1 MENPQHLAES
11 HRLEVVV
18 EMTHRIWTLVLTS
31 VAFFMVNLGLVVVV
45 TALPAMRHDLGGSLS
60 TLGWIINAYGLAFG
74 AGVITA
80 AAIGDRV
87 GRVRVF
93 VAGIA
98 IFTAGSIACA
108 VAQDTT
114 TLIAGRVVQGIGA
127 ATIMPL
133 SLTILSC
140 AFPPERRGVV
150 IGLWGGI
157 AGIGVAAGPLIGG
170 AVTQGLDWHWVF
182 WVNVPIGVIAA
193 VLSLVF
199 LRESRG
205 PSTRLDLVGVALIT
219 AGALALIWGLVRG
232 NDAGWSSSEVL
243 GSFAAGALLI
253 AGFTFW
259 ELRATAPLVPM
270 RLFASGTFV
279 AANSTGFLL
288 VAALLASA
296 FLISQFFQFGLRYS
310 PLEAGIR
317 ILPWTATP
325 IVISPLAGAL
335 SDRIGRRPLM
345 AGGMLLAAVGL
356 GWFAL
361 IASTAVDYAQLILPL
376 VVVGV
381 GISAA
386 LPTTP
391 AAVLNS
397 VAPPDIGKASGVA
410 STLQR
415 FGGVFGVAVATAVFS
430 TNGHLGT
437 PAAFTA
443 GFRPALAITAL
454 FALVAGLSALGV
466 SARAIAAPAAQP
478 VPEAA

>member
-1 MENPQHLAES
+1 
-11 HRLEVVV
+11 
-18 EMTHRIWTLVLTS
+18 MTHRIWTLVLTS

-45 TALPAMRHDLGGSLS
+45 TALPAMRHDLGGNLS

-80 AAIGDRV
+80 AAVGDRI

-93 VAGIA
+93 AGGIA
-98 IFTAGSIACA
+98 LFTLGSVICA
-108 VAQDTT
+108 LAQNTPV
-114 TLIAGRVVQGIGA
+114 LIGGRVVQGIGA

-133 SLTILSC
+133 SLTILSA
-140 AFPPERRGVV
+140 AFPPERRGAV

-182 WVNVPIGVIAA
+182 WVNVPLGVVLA

-205 PSTRLDLVGVALIT
+205 PSIRLDLVGVGLFT
-219 AGALALIWGLVRG
+219 LGALALIWGLVRG

-243 GSFAAGALLI
+243 GSFAVGALAI
-253 AGFTFW
+253 AGFAIW
-259 ELRATAPLVPM
+259 ELRTSAPMVPL
-270 RLFASGTFV
+270 RLFASATFA
-279 AANSTGFLL
+279 AANLTGFLL

-296 FLISQFFQFGLRYS
+296 FLIAQFFQFGLRYS

-325 IVISPLAGAL
+325 IVVSPLAGAL

-356 GWFAL
+356 GWIAL
-361 IASTAVDYAQLILPL
+361 ISSTAVDYAQLVLPL
-376 VVVGV
+376 ILVGV

-386 LPTTP
+386 IPTTP

-397 VAPPDIGKASGVA
+397 VAPADIGKASGV
-410 STLQR
+410 SGTLQR
-415 FGGVFGVAVATAVFS
+415 FGGVFGVAVATAVFT

-437 PAAFTA
+437 PMSFTA
-443 GFRPALAITAL
+443 GFRPALATTAG
-454 FALVAGLSALGV
+454 FALVAGLSALAV
-466 SARAIAAPAAQP
+466 TARRATAADAQA
-478 VPEAA
+478 VAEAA

>member
-1 MENPQHLAES
+1 
-11 HRLEVVV
+11 
-18 EMTHRIWTLVLTS
+18 MTHRIWTLVLTS

-80 AAIGDRV
+80 AAVGDRI

-93 VAGIA
+93 AAGIA
-98 IFTAGSIACA
+98 LFTMGAVICA
-108 VAQDTT
+108 LAQNTPV
-114 TLIAGRVVQGIGA
+114 LIGGRVVQGIGA

-133 SLTILSC
+133 SLTILSA
-140 AFPPERRGVV
+140 AFPPERRGAV

-182 WVNVPIGVIAA
+182 WVNVPLGVVVM

-205 PSTRLDLVGVALIT
+205 PSIRLDLVGVGLFT
-219 AGALALIWGLVRG
+219 LGALALIWGLVRG
-232 NDAGWSSSEVL
+232 NDAGWTSFEVL
-243 GSFAAGALLI
+243 GSFAVGALAI
-253 AGFTFW
+253 AGFALW
-259 ELRATAPLVPM
+259 ELRTTAPAVPL
-270 RLFASGTFV
+270 RLFTSATFA
-279 AANSTGFLL
+279 AANLTGFLL

-296 FLISQFFQFGLRYS
+296 FLIAQFFQFGLRYS

-325 IVISPLAGAL
+325 ILVSPLAGAL

-356 GWFAL
+356 SWIAL
-361 IASTAVDYAQLILPL
+361 ISSTTVDYALLVLPLIL
-376 VVVGV
+376 VGV

-397 VAPPDIGKASGVA
+397 VAPADIGKASGV
-410 STLQR
+410 SGTLQR
-415 FGGVFGVAVATAVFS
+415 FGGVFGVAVATTVFT

-437 PAAFTA
+437 PMSFTA
-443 GFRPALAITAL
+443 GFRPALATTAG

-466 SARAIAAPAAQP
+466 TARRATAADAQA
-478 VPEAA
+478 VAEAA

>member
-1 MENPQHLAES
+1 
-11 HRLEVVV
+11 
-18 EMTHRIWTLVLTS
+18 MTHRIWTLVLTS

-45 TALPAMRHDLGGSLS
+45 TALPAMRHDLGGNLS

-80 AAIGDRV
+80 AAVGDRI

-93 VAGIA
+93 AGGIA
-98 IFTAGSIACA
+98 LFTMGSVICA
-108 VAQDTT
+108 LAQNTPV
-114 TLIAGRVVQGIGA
+114 LIGGRVVQGIGA

-133 SLTILSC
+133 SLTILSA
-140 AFPPERRGVV
+140 AFPPERRGAV

-182 WVNVPIGVIAA
+182 WVNVPLGVVLT

-205 PSTRLDLVGVALIT
+205 PSIRLDLVGVGLFT
-219 AGALALIWGLVRG
+219 LGALALIWGLVRG

-243 GSFAAGALLI
+243 GSFAVGALAV
-253 AGFTFW
+253 AGFAIW
-259 ELRATAPLVPM
+259 ELRTSAPMVPL
-270 RLFASGTFV
+270 RLFASATFA
-279 AANSTGFLL
+279 AANLTGFLL

-296 FLISQFFQFGLRYS
+296 FLIAQFFQFGLRYS

-325 IVISPLAGAL
+325 IVVSPLAGAL

-356 GWFAL
+356 SWIAL
-361 IASTAVDYAQLILPL
+361 ISSTAVDYAQLVLPL
-376 VVVGV
+376 LLVGV

-397 VAPPDIGKASGVA
+397 VAPADIGKASGV
-410 STLQR
+410 SGTLQR
-415 FGGVFGVAVATAVFS
+415 FGGVFGVAVATTVFTS
-430 TNGHLGT
+430 HGHLGT
-437 PAAFTA
+437 PMTFIA
-443 GFRPALAITAL
+443 GFRPALATTAG
-454 FALVAGLSALGV
+454 FALVAGLSALAV
-466 SARAIAAPAAQP
+466 TARRATAADAHA
-478 VPEAA
+478 VAEAA

>member
-1 MENPQHLAES
+1 
-11 HRLEVVV
+11 
-18 EMTHRIWTLVLTS
+18 MTHRIWTLVLTS

-45 TALPAMRHDLGGSLS
+45 TALPAMRHDLGGNLS

-80 AAIGDRV
+80 AAVGDRI

-93 VAGIA
+93 AGGIA
-98 IFTAGSIACA
+98 LFTLGSVICA
-108 VAQDTT
+108 LAQNTPV
-114 TLIAGRVVQGIGA
+114 LIGGRVVQGIGA

-133 SLTILSC
+133 SLTILSA
-140 AFPPERRGVV
+140 AFPPERRGAV

-182 WVNVPIGVIAA
+182 WVNVPLGVVLAA
-193 VLSLVF
+193 LSLVF

-205 PSTRLDLVGVALIT
+205 PSIRLDLVGVGLFT
-219 AGALALIWGLVRG
+219 LGALALIWGLVRG

-243 GSFAAGALLI
+243 GSFAVGALAI
-253 AGFTFW
+253 AGFAIW
-259 ELRATAPLVPM
+259 ELRTSAPMVPL
-270 RLFASGTFV
+270 RLFASATFA
-279 AANSTGFLL
+279 AANLTGFLL

-296 FLISQFFQFGLRYS
+296 FLIAQFFQFGLRYS

-325 IVISPLAGAL
+325 IVVSPLAGAL

-356 GWFAL
+356 GWIAL
-361 IASTAVDYAQLILPL
+361 ISSTAVDYAQLVLPL
-376 VVVGV
+376 ILVGV

-386 LPTTP
+386 IPTTP

-397 VAPPDIGKASGVA
+397 VAPADIGKASGV
-410 STLQR
+410 SGTLQR
-415 FGGVFGVAVATAVFS
+415 FGGVFGVAVATAVFT

-437 PAAFTA
+437 PMSFTA
-443 GFRPALAITAL
+443 GFRPALATTAG
-454 FALVAGLSALGV
+454 FALVAGLSALAV
-466 SARAIAAPAAQP
+466 TARRATAADAQA
-478 VPEAA
+478 VAEAA

>member
-1 MENPQHLAES
+1 
-11 HRLEVVV
+11 
-18 EMTHRIWTLVLTS
+18 MTHRIWTLVLTS

-80 AAIGDRV
+80 AAVGDRV

-93 VAGIA
+93 AAGIA
-98 IFTAGSIACA
+98 LFTMGSVICA
-108 VAQDTT
+108 LAQNTPV
-114 TLIAGRVVQGIGA
+114 LIGGRVVQGIGA

-133 SLTILSC
+133 SLTILSA
-140 AFPPERRGVV
+140 AFPPERRGAV

-182 WVNVPIGVIAA
+182 WVNVPLGV
-193 VLSLVF
+193 VLTLLSLVF

-205 PSTRLDLVGVALIT
+205 PSIRLDLVGVALFT
-219 AGALALIWGLVRG
+219 LGALALIWGLVRG

-243 GSFAAGALLI
+243 GSFALGALSI
-253 AGFTFW
+253 AGFAIW
-259 ELRATAPLVPM
+259 ELRTSAPMVPL
-270 RLFASGTFV
+270 RLFASATFA
-279 AANSTGFLL
+279 AANLTGFLL

-296 FLISQFFQFGLRYS
+296 FLIAQFFQFGLRYS

-325 IVISPLAGAL
+325 IVVSPLAGAL

-356 GWFAL
+356 SWIAL
-361 IASTAVDYAQLILPL
+361 ISSTTVDYAQLVLPL
-376 VVVGV
+376 ILIGV

-386 LPTTP
+386 IPTTP

-397 VAPPDIGKASGVA
+397 VAPADIGKASGV
-410 STLQR
+410 SGTLQR
-415 FGGVFGVAVATAVFS
+415 FGGVFGVAVATTVF
-430 TNGHLGT
+430 TTYGHLGT
-437 PAAFTA
+437 PMSFTA
-443 GFRPALAITAL
+443 GFRPALATTAG
-454 FALVAGLSALGV
+454 FALVAGLSALAV
-466 SARAIAAPAAQP
+466 TARRATSADAQQ
-478 VPEAA
+478 VAEAA

>member
-1 MENPQHLAES
+1 
-11 HRLEVVV
+11 
-18 EMTHRIWTLVLTS
+18 MTHRIWTLVLTS
-31 VAFFMVNLGLVVVV
+31 VAFFIVNLGLVVVV

-80 AAIGDRV
+80 AAVGDRI

-93 VAGIA
+93 AAGIA
-98 IFTAGSIACA
+98 IFTLGSVTCA
-108 VAQDTT
+108 LAQNTPV
-114 TLIAGRVVQGIGA
+114 LIGGRVVQGIGA

-133 SLTILSC
+133 SLTILSA
-140 AFPPERRGVV
+140 AFPPERRGAV

-182 WVNVPIGVIAA
+182 WVNVPLGVVVT

-205 PSTRLDLVGVALIT
+205 PSTRLDLFGVALFT
-219 AGALALIWGLVRG
+219 LGALALICGLVRG

-243 GSFAAGALLI
+243 GSFAVGALAI
-253 AGFTFW
+253 AGFALW
-259 ELRATAPLVPM
+259 ELRATAPLMPL
-270 RLFASGTFV
+270 RLFASATFA
-279 AANSTGFLL
+279 AANLTGFLL

-296 FLISQFFQFGLRYS
+296 FLIAQFFQFGLRYS

-325 IVISPLAGAL
+325 ILVSPLAGAL

-345 AGGMLLAAVGL
+345 AGGMLLGAVGL
-356 GWFAL
+356 GWIAL
-361 IASTAVDYAQLILPL
+361 ISSTAVDYAHLVLPLIL
-376 VVVGV
+376 VGV

-397 VAPPDIGKASGVA
+397 VAPADIGKASGVS

-415 FGGVFGVAVATAVFS
+415 FGGVFGVAVATAVFT

-437 PAAFTA
+437 PTSFTA
-443 GFRPALAITAL
+443 GFRPALAITAV
-454 FALVAGLSALGV
+454 FALVAGLSALAV
-466 SARAIAAPAAQP
+466 RPRQATSPAAQRAT
-478 VPEAA
+478 EAA

>member
-1 MENPQHLAES
+1 
-11 HRLEVVV
+11 
-18 EMTHRIWTLVLTS
+18 MTHRIWTLVLTS

-45 TALPAMRHDLGGSLS
+45 TALPAMRHDLGGNLS

-80 AAIGDRV
+80 AAVGDRI

-93 VAGIA
+93 AGGIA
-98 IFTAGSIACA
+98 LFTLGSVICA
-108 VAQDTT
+108 LAQNTPV
-114 TLIAGRVVQGIGA
+114 LIGGRVVQGIGA

-133 SLTILSC
+133 SLTILSA
-140 AFPPERRGVV
+140 AFPPARRGAV

-182 WVNVPIGVIAA
+182 WVNVPLGVVLA

-205 PSTRLDLVGVALIT
+205 PSIRLDLVGVGLFT
-219 AGALALIWGLVRG
+219 LGALALIWGLVRG

-243 GSFAAGALLI
+243 GSFAIGALAI
-253 AGFTFW
+253 AGFAIW
-259 ELRATAPLVPM
+259 ELRTTAPMVPL
-270 RLFASGTFV
+270 RLFASATFA
-279 AANSTGFLL
+279 AANLTGFLL

-296 FLISQFFQFGLRYS
+296 FLIAQFFQFGLRYS

-325 IVISPLAGAL
+325 IVVSPLAGAL

-356 GWFAL
+356 GWIAL
-361 IASTAVDYAQLILPL
+361 ISSTAVDYAQLVLPL
-376 VVVGV
+376 ILVGV

-386 LPTTP
+386 IPTTP

-397 VAPPDIGKASGVA
+397 VAPADIGKASGV
-410 STLQR
+410 SGTLQR
-415 FGGVFGVAVATAVFS
+415 FGGVFGVAVATTVFT

-437 PAAFTA
+437 PMSFTA
-443 GFRPALAITAL
+443 GFRPALATTAG
-454 FALVAGLSALGV
+454 FALVAGLSALAV
-466 SARAIAAPAAQP
+466 TARRATAADAQA
-478 VPEAA
+478 VAEAA

>member
-1 MENPQHLAES
+1 
-11 HRLEVVV
+11 
-18 EMTHRIWTLVLTS
+18 MTHRVWTLVLTS

-80 AAIGDRV
+80 AAIGERL

-93 VAGIA
+93 AAGIVL
-98 IFTAGSIACA
+98 FTLGSVACA
-108 VAQDTT
+108 IAQNTPV
-114 TLIAGRVVQGIGA
+114 LIGGRVVQGIGA

-133 SLTILSC
+133 SLTILSA
-140 AFPPERRGVV
+140 AFPPERRGAV

-182 WVNVPIGVIAA
+182 WVNVPIGVVLA

-205 PSTRLDLVGVALIT
+205 RSTRLDLVGVALIT
-219 AGALALIWGLVRG
+219 LGALALIWGLVRG
-232 NDAGWSSSEVL
+232 NDAGWSSYEVL
-243 GSFAAGALLI
+243 GSFGVGALAI
-253 AGFTFW
+253 AGFAFW
-259 ELRATAPLVPM
+259 EVRVTEPLVPL
-270 RLFASGTFV
+270 RLFASATFV

-296 FLISQFFQFGLRYS
+296 FLIAQFLQFGLRYS

-325 IVISPLAGAL
+325 ILVSPLAGAL
-335 SDRIGRRPLM
+335 SDRVGRRPLM

-356 GWFAL
+356 GWIAL
-361 IASTAVDYAQLILPL
+361 ISSTTVDYARLVLPL
-376 VVVGV
+376 IVVGV

-397 VAPPDIGKASGVA
+397 VAPADIGKASGVS

-415 FGGVFGVAVATAVFS
+415 FGGVFGVAVATAVFTS
-430 TNGHLGT
+430 NGHLGT
-437 PAAFTA
+437 AASFTA
-443 GFRPALAITAL
+443 GFRPALAITAA
-454 FALVAGLSALGV
+454 FALVASLTALGV
-466 SARAIAAPAAQP
+466 SGRRGAATAGRPAA
-478 VPEAA
+478 EAA